1 MKKVLTFCLLA
12 LAVFSLSA
20 QPTVEKKTILFLMPF
35 YSNEYNSTA
44 ATSVRSSNDIY
55 SINSFLLMGF
65 WAGAKVALDEYA
77 EQNIPLEIIVKDV
90 TEDESKLISIME
102 DENLME
108 RVDVIIGP
116 FFSKP
121 FGLAAKYAKKY
132 GIPIVNPFT
141 NRRDILNNNEYVY
154 KLIPTISIRPAMI
167 AYQAERYPQHNI
179 ILYEDTAIKNT
190 EQSIYIQYFKENN
203 IPFTHVQSQSQI
215 INNLQTGANNIILTF
230 GSNTAKIMVLSRDL
244 LYKAKNEDI
253 ILVVPDEWLK
263 SNTYDVEYYS
273 KLNLHFF
280 SNYFVD
286 YSDPETQIFIQKY
299 KDKYKSI
306 PTMDNYAFQ
315 GYDITRY
322 FIELARNDGDIDRVK
337 INALSYP
344 LSFDKVKDGGYE
356 NVNVHFL
363 EIFNDEI
370 RTVNF

>member
-1 MKKVLTFCLLA
+1 
-12 LAVFSLSA
+12 
-20 QPTVEKKTILFLMPF
+20 MPF

>member
-20 QPTVEKKTILFLMPF
+20 QPTVEKKTILFLIPF

-108 RVDVIIGP
+108 KVDVIIGP

-154 KLIPTISIRPAMI
+154 KLTPTISIRPAMI

>member
-20 QPTVEKKTILFLMPF
+20 QPTVEKKTILFLIPF

-154 KLIPTISIRPAMI
+154 KLTPTISIRPAMI

-253 ILVVPDEWLK
+253 ILVVPDEWLE

-370 RTVNF
+370 RTVIF

>member
-20 QPTVEKKTILFLMPF
+20 QPTVEKKTILFLIPF

-154 KLIPTISIRPAMI
+154 KLTPTISIRPAMI